1 MRERAEDQPR
11 VCGSEMEVKMEDKKK
26 IMVIDDSKV
35 QLRALSELMKGK
47 YEVVTASTGRGG
59 IEMAKQDGADLI
71 LLDYSMPGLDGK
83 ETFEILRSTAETK
96 HIPVIFITGDDDKE
110 DIMEVLKL
118 HPQGYLLKPVKP
130 ERLFKAI
137 EEVFESND

>member
-1 MRERAEDQPR
+1 
-11 VCGSEMEVKMEDKKK
+11 MENRKK
-26 IMVIDDSKV
+26 IIVIDDSKV

-83 ETFEILRSTAETK
+83 QTFEILKSNEETE

-118 HPQGYLLKPVKP
+118 QPKGYLLKPVKP
-130 ERLFKAI
+130 ERLFQAI
-137 EEVFESND
+137 EEAFENED